1 MGGRGAHA
9 SGCHVGCCKD
19 VPVELS
25 ERRSLSRIR
34 SRVMTES
41 DVLTKGPLAA
51 VRRREY
57 AGKGWSRED
66 SSAVVQD
73 RSHGG

>member
-1 MGGRGAHA
+1 MGGTGAHA
-9 SGCHVGCCKD
+9 SGRHVGCCKD

-34 SRVMTES
+34 SRVMAES

-51 VRRREY
+51 MRREY
-57 AGKGWSRED
+57 AGKGRSRED

-73 RSHGG
+73 RSHGS